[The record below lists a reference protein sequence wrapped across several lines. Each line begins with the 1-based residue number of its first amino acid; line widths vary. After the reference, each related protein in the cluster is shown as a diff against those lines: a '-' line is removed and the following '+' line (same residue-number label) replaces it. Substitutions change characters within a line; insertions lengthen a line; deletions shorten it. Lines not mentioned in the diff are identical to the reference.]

1 MPRGCGSRRGGFWVG
16 LGNSGSLDIL
26 PAFGA
31 EYVGSNP
38 ALPAFSLYFGREA
51 QVYPLTAPVMGCNL
65 RDLANAEDTT
75 MEAMKGKRVGV
86 DSFLLAFQFL
96 TTIRDRSP
104 TGDGGPLRA
113 DNGKV
118 VAHLMGFLSR
128 ASLMLSK
135 GVNPVFIFDG
145 KHPELKDDEI
155 SARRARREQ
164 AEVEWKAA
172 LDAGDFATA
181 QKMAQRCVKYTPEMV
196 EESMEMLSLMGIPA
210 FRAKAEGEAQAAVM
224 AANGQ
229 LDAVATQDWDAL
241 LYGAPIV
248 IRNFSSDGSKR
259 MGRIVRAQRID
270 LAQLLTEHELTRD
283 QLIDLAIMIGTDF
296 HPGIKGIGPKTGLKL
311 IKEHGNIESVC
322 SAKDKD
328 VPERLDEIREVFRN
342 HPVVEIADS
351 DLVQGD
357 VDVEGL
363 KKFLVEDRQ
372 FSQKRFDNAMELLE
386 GAGLVRTGGQT
397 SLFSF

>member
-1 MPRGCGSRRGGFWVG
+1 VC
-16 LGNSGSLDIL
+16 
-26 PAFGA
+26 
-31 EYVGSNP
+31 
-38 ALPAFSLYFGREA
+38 ALAGPN
-51 QVYPLTAPVMGCNL
+51 MGCNL

-75 MEAMKGKRVGV
+75 MDAMKGKRVGV

-104 TGDGGPLRA
+104 TGDGGPLKA

-164 AEVEWKAA
+164 AEIDWKAA

-196 EESMEMLSLMGIPA
+196 EESIEMLSLMGIPA

-270 LAQLLTEHELTRD
+270 LALLLSEHELSRD

-311 IKEHGNIESVC
+311 IKEYGDIESIC

-328 VPERLDEIREVFRN
+328 IPERLEEIREIFRN

-351 DLVQGD
+351 DLVQGA

>member
-1 MPRGCGSRRGGFWVG
+1 M
-16 LGNSGSLDIL
+16 
-26 PAFGA
+26 
-31 EYVGSNP
+31 GSNP
-38 ALPAFSLYFGREA
+38 ALPAFFPVLSREA
-51 QVYPLTAPVMGCNL
+51 QVHPTVAPAMGCNL

-75 MEAMKGKRVGV
+75 MEAMRGKRVGV

-104 TGDGGPLRA
+104 TGDGGPLKS

-128 ASLMLSK
+128 ASLLLSK
-135 GVNPVFIFDG
+135 GVKPVFIFDG
-145 KHPELKDDEI
+145 KHPELKRDEMET
-155 SARRARREQ
+155 RRARREQ
-164 AEVEWKAA
+164 AEIEWKAA
-172 LDAGDFATA
+172 LEIGDFATA

-196 EESMEMLSLMGIPA
+196 EESIEMLSLMGIPA
-210 FRAKAEGEAQAAVM
+210 FRAAAEGEAQAAVM

-248 IRNFSSDGSKR
+248 VRNLTSDGSKR
-259 MGRIVRAQRID
+259 MGRVIRAQKID
-270 LAQLLTEHELTRD
+270 LAQILSENELSRD

-311 IKEHGNIESVC
+311 IKEFGNIEEIC
-322 SAKDKD
+322 KAKEKEI
-328 VPERLDEIREVFRN
+328 PLRLDEIREIFRN
-342 HPVVEIADS
+342 HPVVQIDDTE
-351 DLVQGD
+351 LNQGD

-363 KKFLVEDRQ
+363 KKFLVDDRQ

-386 GAGLVRTGGQT
+386 GAGLVRVGGQT

>member
-1 MPRGCGSRRGGFWVG
+1 MLS
-16 LGNSGSLDIL
+16 
-26 PAFGA
+26 
-31 EYVGSNP
+31 
-38 ALPAFSLYFGREA
+38 REA
-51 QVYPLTAPVMGCNL
+51 QVYALTAPNMGCNL

-75 MEAMKGKRVGV
+75 MDAMKGKRIGI

-104 TGDGGPLRA
+104 TGDGGPLRS

-145 KHPELKDDEI
+145 KHPELKNDEI

-164 AEVEWKAA
+164 AEADWKAA
-172 LDAGDFATA
+172 LDVGDFATA

-196 EESMEMLSLMGIPA
+196 DESMEMLSLMGIPA

-241 LYGAPIV
+241 LYGSPVV

-259 MGRIVRAQRID
+259 MGRVIRAQRID
-270 LAQLLTEHELTRD
+270 LAQLLKEHDLTRD

-311 IKEHGNIESVC
+311 IKEYGTIEAVC

-357 VDVEGL
+357 VNVEGL

-372 FSQKRFDNAMELLE
+372 FSLKRFDNAMELLE

>member
-1 MPRGCGSRRGGFWVG
+1 M
-16 LGNSGSLDIL
+16 
-26 PAFGA
+26 
-31 EYVGSNP
+31 
-38 ALPAFSLYFGREA
+38 
-51 QVYPLTAPVMGCNL
+51 YPLTAPAMGCNL
-65 RDLANAEDTT
+65 RDLTNAQDTT
-75 MEAMKGKRVGV
+75 MDAMRGKRVGV

-104 TGDGGPLRA
+104 TGDGGSLKSN
-113 DNGKV
+113 NGKV

-128 ASLMLSK
+128 ASVMLSK
-135 GVNPVFIFDG
+135 GVKPVFIFDG
-145 KHPELKDDEI
+145 KHPELKKDEMDI
-155 SARRARREQ
+155 RRARREQ
-164 AEVEWKAA
+164 AEIEWKAA
-172 LDAGDFATA
+172 LAVGDFATA

-196 EESMEMLSLMGIPA
+196 EESIEMLSLMGIPA
-210 FRAKAEGEAQAAVM
+210 FRAMAEGEAQAAVM

-241 LYGAPIV
+241 LYGAPVV
-248 IRNFSSDGSKR
+248 IRNFTSDGSKK

-270 LAQLLTEHELTRD
+270 LEQVLVDNELSRD

-311 IKEHGNIESVC
+311 IKEYGNIEAIC
-322 SAKDKD
+322 SEKDKEI
-328 VPERLDEIREVFRN
+328 PERLDEIREIFRN
-342 HPVVEIADS
+342 HPVVEIADE

-386 GAGLVRTGGQT
+386 TAGLVRTGGQT

>member
-1 MPRGCGSRRGGFWVG
+1 M
-16 LGNSGSLDIL
+16 
-26 PAFGA
+26 
-31 EYVGSNP
+31 
-38 ALPAFSLYFGREA
+38 
-51 QVYPLTAPVMGCNL
+51 YPITAPVMGCNL

-75 MEAMKGKRVGV
+75 MDAMKGKRVGI

-104 TGDGGPLRA
+104 TGDGGSLKA
-113 DNGKV
+113 ANGKV

-128 ASLMLSK
+128 ASLLLSK
-135 GVNPVFIFDG
+135 GVKPVFIFDG
-145 KHPELKDDEI
+145 THPELKKDEMA
-155 SARRARREQ
+155 ARRARREQ
-164 AEVEWKAA
+164 AELEWKAA
-172 LDAGDFATA
+172 LDAGDFVTA

-210 FRAKAEGEAQAAVM
+210 IRAKAEGEAQAAVM

-241 LYGAPIV
+241 LYGAPVV
-248 IRNFSSDGSKR
+248 IRNLTSDGSKR
-259 MGRIVRAQRID
+259 MGRIIRAQRID
-270 LAQLLTEHELTRD
+270 LSQVLTDNELSRD

-296 HPGIKGIGPKTGLKL
+296 HPGISGIGPKTGIKL
-311 IKEHGNIESVC
+311 IKEFGTIEEIC
-322 SAKDKD
+322 KIKEKD

-342 HPVVEIADS
+342 HPVVEIADE

-386 GAGLVRTGGQT
+386 SAGLVRTGGQT

>member
-1 MPRGCGSRRGGFWVG
+1 M
-16 LGNSGSLDIL
+16 
-26 PAFGA
+26 
-31 EYVGSNP
+31 GSNP
-38 ALPAFSLYFGREA
+38 ALPAIFLPLSRET
-51 QVYPLTAPVMGCNL
+51 QEPAPIARFMGCNL
-65 RDLANAEDTT
+65 RDLASAGDTT
-75 MEAMKGKRVGV
+75 MDAMKGKKVGI

-113 DNGKV
+113 DSGKV

-128 ASLMLSK
+128 ASLLLSK
-135 GVNPVFIFDG
+135 GVKPIFIFDG
-145 KHPELKDDEI
+145 KHPELKKEEMD
-155 SARRARREQ
+155 ARRERREQ
-164 AEVEWKAA
+164 AEAEWKAA
-172 LDAGDFATA
+172 LEAGDFATA

-196 EESMEMLSLMGIPA
+196 EESIEMLSLMGIPA
-210 FRAKAEGEAQAAVM
+210 FRAEAEGEAQAAVM

-241 LYGAPIV
+241 LYGAPVV
-248 IRNFSSDGSKR
+248 IRNFTSDGSKR
-259 MGRIVRAQRID
+259 MGRIVRAQRIELD
-270 LAQLLTEHELTRD
+270 QILADNKLSRS

-311 IKEHGNIESVC
+311 IKEYDTIEAIC
-322 SAKDKD
+322 AAKNKEI
-328 VPERLDEIREVFRN
+328 PQKLDEIREIFRN
-342 HPVVEIADS
+342 HPVVEVD
-351 DLVQGD
+351 DEKLNQGT
-357 VDVEGL
+357 VNVEGL

-386 GAGLVRTGGQT
+386 SAGLVRTGGQT

>member
-1 MPRGCGSRRGGFWVG
+1 M
-16 LGNSGSLDIL
+16 
-26 PAFGA
+26 
-31 EYVGSNP
+31 GSNP
-38 ALPAFSLYFGREA
+38 ALPAFLKSSREA
-51 QVYPLTAPVMGCNL
+51 QVYPMSAPYMGCNL

-75 MEAMKGKRVGV
+75 VEAMRGKRVGI

-104 TGDGGPLRA
+104 TGDGGPLKS

-128 ASLMLSK
+128 ASMMLAK
-135 GVNPVFIFDG
+135 GVKPVFIFDG
-145 KHPELKDDEI
+145 SHPDLKKDEMD
-155 SARRARREQ
+155 ARRAKREQ
-164 AEVEWKAA
+164 AEADWKAA
-172 LDAGDFATA
+172 LEVGDFATA

-196 EESMEMLSLMGIPA
+196 EESIEMLTLMGIPA

-241 LYGAPIV
+241 LYGAPVV
-248 IRNFSSDGSKR
+248 IRNLTSDGSKR
-259 MGRIVRAQRID
+259 MGRVIRAQRIE
-270 LAQLLTEHELTRD
+270 LSQLLTENELTRD

-311 IKEHGNIESVC
+311 IKEYSTIEAVC
-322 SAKDKD
+322 EAKGKD
-328 VPERLDEIREVFRN
+328 ISDRLDEIREVFRN
-342 HPVVEIADS
+342 HPVVEVD
-351 DLVQGD
+351 DDFLKQGD

-372 FSQKRFDNAMELLE
+372 FSLKRFDNAMDLLE
-386 GAGLVRTGGQT
+386 DAGLVRTGGQT